1 VDFDDISFPVDISLN
16 SVAGPEFSTDV
27 TETAGGFEKRNQ
39 NWSGARLR
47 FNVAA
52 GVRTQVDYEEV
63 LTFFRG
69 RAGRARGFRFQDW
82 SDYKSCAVFDSQAH
96 TDQVL
101 GVGDGAQQFFYVS
114 GPSTDVR
121 KITRPVSGSVTIGL
135 GGILQASGWTVDL
148 DTGIVTFAT
157 PPGAGVAVSA
167 GFQFDVPARFDI
179 DRLEPV
185 HLFVGAVQLPDLPVV
200 EIRE

>member
-1 VDFDDISFPVDISLN
+1 
-16 SVAGPEFSTDV
+16 V
-27 TETAGGFEKRNQ
+27 TGQ
-39 NWSGARLR
+39 S
-47 FNVAA
+47 
-52 GVRTQVDYEEV
+52 
-63 LTFFRG
+63 
-69 RAGRARGFRFQDW
+69 
-82 SDYKSCAVFDSQAH
+82 
-96 TDQVL
+96 
-101 GVGDGAQQFFYVS
+101 
-114 GPSTDVR
+114 
-121 KITRPVSGSVTIGL
+121 TRPVSGSVTIGL